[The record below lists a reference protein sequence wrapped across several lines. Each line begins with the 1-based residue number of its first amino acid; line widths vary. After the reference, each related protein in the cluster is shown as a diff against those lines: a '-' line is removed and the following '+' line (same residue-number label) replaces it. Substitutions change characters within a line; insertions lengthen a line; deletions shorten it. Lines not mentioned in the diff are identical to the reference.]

1 MSRALVVDDDLGFR
15 MAVAELVG
23 REGFQTITAA
33 SLAEAREQL
42 AGDPPDVVLVDLM
55 LPDGSGLDLLRDLP
69 PGGATEVIV
78 ITGHASVEAVIEA
91 LRRGV
96 LDFLTKPVDTPRL
109 KSVLANLARTTEL
122 KEEIGSLREQL
133 RGFGR
138 FGDLIGSS
146 PAMQEV
152 YDLIGR
158 VSPTEATVMLTGE
171 SGTGKEVVART
182 IHDLSRRRAG
192 PFLPMNCGAVPEGL
206 IESELFGHERGS
218 FTGATQLRRGCFE
231 RASGGTLFLDEIGEM
246 PVELQ
251 VKLLRV
257 LETASAVRVGGDQ
270 PVAVDVRV
278 IAATN
283 RAPELAVRE
292 GKLREDLLYRL
303 NVFPIALPPLRR
315 RSGDVARLAE
325 HFLAELNQAEGG
337 TKRFAAG
344 ACARL
349 EGYPWPGNVREL
361 RNVIQRAY
369 ILAEEEVDPR
379 LPSGPPLARSAPAGS
394 AVPSGVPLEAIER
407 QAILST
413 LRMNGGDKRKTAA
426 ALGIALKTLYNRLKR
441 YAMESSDG
449 AGRITS
455 ELPGELPGEPPGDL
469 PEDNAGEPPPDSPGN
484 PASPAPAPS
493 VADTPVDAHLRG

>member
-15 MAVAELVG
+15 MGVAELVE
-23 REGFQTITAA
+23 REGFQTSTAGN
-33 SLAEAREQL
+33 LAEARTQL
-42 AGDPPDVVLVDLM
+42 ASDPPDVVLVDLM
-55 LPDGSGLDLLRDLP
+55 LPDGSGLELLHDLS
-69 PGGATEVIV
+69 PGAGTEVIV
-78 ITGHASVEAVIEA
+78 ITGHASVDSVIEA

-96 LDFLTKPVDTPRL
+96 LDFLTKPVDSARL

-122 KEEIGSLREQL
+122 KEEIGSLRKQL
-133 RGFGR
+133 RGLGR
-138 FGDLIGSS
+138 FGDLIGFS

-171 SGTGKEVVART
+171 SGTGKEVVAHT

-257 LETASAVRVGGDQ
+257 LETASAVRVGGDT
-270 PVAVDVRV
+270 PVPVDVRV

-283 RAPELAVRE
+283 RPPELAVRE

-303 NVFPIALPPLRR
+303 NVFPIPLPPLRQR
-315 RSGDVARLAE
+315 QGDVPRLAD
-325 HFLAELNQAEGG
+325 HFLAELNQTEGAA
-337 TKRFAAG
+337 KRFAAG
-344 ACARL
+344 AHGRL

-369 ILAEEEVDPR
+369 ILAEQEVDPR
-379 LPSGPPLARSAPAGS
+379 LPSGPAIAHAARAAQASP
-394 AVPSGVPLEAIER
+394 VPPGVPLEEIER

-413 LRMNGGDKRKTAA
+413 LKMNGGDKRKTAA

-441 YAMESSDG
+441 YALE
-449 AGRITS
+449 
-455 ELPGELPGEPPGDL
+455 
-469 PEDNAGEPPPDSPGN
+469 
-484 PASPAPAPS
+484 APAGAAEPFAIDPS
-493 VADTPVDAHLRG
+493 PEPDPSEAEAPADARLHG